1 MLTTKHNSL
10 GARQQRGVVLFLA
23 LVVLVAMLLG
33 GIALFRTADTGALIA
48 GNIAFQ
54 KGGTRTSDLAVEAAL
69 AWLQANAGAT
79 LHNSNSGGGGAGYV
93 ANGAGANPAL
103 NQTWSEFWDQITG
116 RDAANDTYPGGAV
129 TPVVVA
135 SGGYTI
141 AYLIHRLCEGE
152 EVPYSGTNCVRP
164 LDSVAEGSSKSAMA
178 PLPEKPTSV
187 YYRVTARVSGPRNTV
202 SFVQTTV
209 LL

>member
-1 MLTTKHNSL
+1 MLTSKQIFL

-33 GIALFRTADTGALIA
+33 GIALFRTADTGSLIA

-79 LHNSNSGGGGAGYV
+79 LQDSNSAGGGAGYV
-93 ANGAGANPAL
+93 AAGANANPAVG
-103 NQTWSEFWDQITG
+103 QTWSEFWDQATG
-116 RDAANDTYPGGAV
+116 RDVANDTYPGGPV

-141 AYLIHRLCEGE
+141 AYLIHRLCDAEG
-152 EVPYSGTNCVRP
+152 VPYTGVTCIRP
-164 LDSVAEGSSKSAMA
+164 LESVAEGSSKSAMA
-178 PLPEKPTSV
+178 VELTKPTSV

-209 LL
+209 VL